1 MATALVQR
9 TSSLS
14 YEKLNGRQKAALLLM
29 ALDVETAALVFK
41 GLDQSDV
48 EQLSVEIA
56 SLEAVPKEL
65 TDKVVE
71 EFYQL
76 VQGHQYMLS
85 GGFEYARMLMERT
98 YGPEK
103 TRDLL
108 QKIKMLST
116 VRGFDILKK
125 ADAQQLASFLSKEHP
140 QTIALLLSHLP
151 TDRSATVLEL
161 FPDELRADVI
171 MRIATLGK
179 VSPAIV
185 QQIEQVVDQI
195 AEQTLSQNMASAGGA
210 QIVAAI
216 LNLSPPAL
224 AKSIMEQ
231 IERTNPQLAQEIKRL
246 MFLFEDILLID
257 DRGIQR
263 ILREVD
269 RRDLVLALR
278 GADERLRAKIFKNMS
293 ERAAKV
299 VREELELMG
308 PVKLKD
314 VEAAQQR
321 IVEIVKRLEEQEEIT
336 ISGRGRDEVYV

>member
-1 MATALVQR
+1 MTTIVPHRQW
-9 TSSLS
+9 T
-14 YEKLNGRQKAALLLM
+14 YEQLNGRQKAALLLM
-29 ALDVETAALVFK
+29 ALDVETATQVLR
-41 GLDQSDV
+41 GLRQQEI
-48 EQLSVEIA
+48 EQVGAEIA
-56 SLEAVPKEL
+56 ALDAVPKEL
-65 TDKVVE
+65 TARVIE

-76 VQGHQYMLS
+76 IIGRQYLLA
-85 GGFEYARMLMERT
+85 GGVEYARLLLERT
-98 YGPEK
+98 FGPEK
-103 TRDLL
+103 SRDLIE
-108 QKIKMLST
+108 KVKMLST

-125 ADAQQLASFLSKEHP
+125 ADPQQLASFLSKEHP

-151 TDRSATVLEL
+151 TNQSAEVLER
-161 FPDELRADVI
+161 FPDDLRTDVI

-179 VSPAIV
+179 VSPSIV

-195 AEQTLSQNMASAGGA
+195 AEQTLSQNLATAGGA
-210 QIVAAI
+210 QIVASI

-224 AKSIMEQ
+224 AKSVMEQ
-231 IERTNPQLAQEIKRL
+231 IERTKPELAQEIKRL

-269 RRDLVLALR
+269 RRDLILALR

-299 VREELELMG
+299 VKEELELMG

-336 ISGRGRDEVYV
+336 ISGRGRDEVYI

>member
-1 MATALVQR
+1 MAAIISQR
-9 TSSLS
+9 QLTFEQLS
-14 YEKLNGRQKAALLLM
+14 GRQKAALLLM
-29 ALDVETAALVFK
+29 ALDVETASQVLRALRPQ
-41 GLDQSDV
+41 DI
-48 EQLSVEIA
+48 EQVGAEIA
-56 SLEAVPKEL
+56 ALDAVPKEL
-65 TDKVVE
+65 TARVVE

-76 VQGHQYMLS
+76 IVSRQYVLA
-85 GGFEYARMLMERT
+85 GGVEYARLLLERSF
-98 YGPEK
+98 GPEK
-103 TRDLL
+103 SRDLIE
-108 QKIKMLST
+108 KVKMLST

-125 ADAQQLASFLSKEHP
+125 ADPQQLASFLSKEHP

-151 TDRSATVLEL
+151 TNQSAEVLER
-161 FPDELRADVI
+161 FPDDLRADVI
-171 MRIATLGK
+171 MRIATIGK

-210 QIVAAI
+210 QIVASI

-224 AKSIMEQ
+224 AKSIMEH
-231 IERTNPQLAQEIKRL
+231 IERTNPQLAQDIKRL
-246 MFLFEDILLID
+246 MFLFEDLLLID

-269 RRDLVLALR
+269 RRDLTLALK

-299 VREELELMG
+299 VKEELELMG

-336 ISGRGRDEVYV
+336 ISGRGRDEVYI

>member
-1 MATALVQR
+1 MSAIVQQR
-9 TSSLS
+9 QLS
-14 YEKLNGRQKAALLLM
+14 YEQLTPRQKAALLLL
-29 ALDVETAALVFK
+29 ALDVETSAKVFQ
-41 GLDQSDV
+41 GLRQQDI
-48 EQLSVEIA
+48 EQVSVEIA
-56 SLEAVPKEL
+56 ALDAVPKEI
-65 TDKVVE
+65 TAKVIE
-71 EFYQL
+71 EFYNVL
-76 VQGHQYMLS
+76 VSREYMLS
-85 GGFEYARMLMERT
+85 GGVEYARLLLERT
-98 YGPEK
+98 FGPEK
-103 TRDLL
+103 SRELIE
-108 QKIKMLST
+108 KVKMLST

-125 ADAQQLASFLSKEHP
+125 ADPQQLASFLSKEHP

-151 TDRSATVLEL
+151 TNQSAEVLER
-161 FPDELRADVI
+161 FPDDLRTDVI
-171 MRIATLGK
+171 IRIATLGK
-179 VSPAIV
+179 VSPSIV

-195 AEQTLSQNMASAGGA
+195 AEQTLSQNLATAGGA
-210 QIVAAI
+210 QIVASI
-216 LNLSPPAL
+216 LNLSPPAI
-224 AKSIMEQ
+224 AKMIMEQ
-231 IERTNPQLAQEIKRL
+231 IEQTNPQLAQDIKRM

-299 VREELELMG
+299 VKEELELMG

-336 ISGRGRDEVYV
+336 ISGRGRDEVYI

>member
-1 MATALVQR
+1 
-9 TSSLS
+9 
-14 YEKLNGRQKAALLLM
+14 M
-29 ALDVETAALVFK
+29 ALDVETSTQVLR
-41 GLDQSDV
+41 GLNQQEI
-48 EQLSVEIA
+48 EQVGAEIA
-56 SLEAVPKEL
+56 VLDAVPKE
-65 TDKVVE
+65 TTARVIE

-76 VQGHQYMLS
+76 IISRQYMLA
-85 GGFEYARMLMERT
+85 GGVEYARLLLERT
-98 YGPEK
+98 FGPEK
-103 TRDLL
+103 SRDLIE
-108 QKIKMLST
+108 KVKMLST

-125 ADAQQLASFLSKEHP
+125 ADPQQLASFLSKEHP

-151 TDRSATVLEL
+151 INQSTEVLER
-161 FPDELRADVI
+161 FPDDLRTDVI

-179 VSPAIV
+179 VSPSIV

-195 AEQTLSQNMASAGGA
+195 AEQTLSQNLATAGGA
-210 QIVAAI
+210 QIVASI

-224 AKSIMEQ
+224 AKSVMDQ
-231 IERTNPQLAQEIKRL
+231 IERTKPELAQEIKRL

-299 VREELELMG
+299 VKEDLELMG

-321 IVEIVKRLEEQEEIT
+321 IVDIVKRLEEQEEIT
-336 ISGRGRDEVYV
+336 ISGRGRDEVYI

>member
-1 MATALVQR
+1 MSAIVQQR
-9 TSSLS
+9 QLS
-14 YEKLNGRQKAALLLM
+14 YEQLTPRQKAALLLL
-29 ALDVETAALVFK
+29 ALDVETSAKVFQ
-41 GLDQSDV
+41 GLRQQDI

-56 SLEAVPKEL
+56 ALDAVPKEI
-65 TDKVVE
+65 TAKVIE
-71 EFYQL
+71 EFYNVL
-76 VQGHQYMLS
+76 VSREYMLS
-85 GGFEYARMLMERT
+85 GGVEYARLLLERT
-98 YGPEK
+98 FGPEK
-103 TRDLL
+103 SRELIE
-108 QKIKMLST
+108 KVKMLST

-125 ADAQQLASFLSKEHP
+125 ADPQQLASFLSKEHP

-151 TDRSATVLEL
+151 TNQSAEVLER
-161 FPDELRADVI
+161 FPDDLRTDVI
-171 MRIATLGK
+171 IRIATLGK
-179 VSPAIV
+179 VSPSIV

-195 AEQTLSQNMASAGGA
+195 AEQTLSQNLATAGGA
-210 QIVAAI
+210 QIVASI
-216 LNLSPPAL
+216 LNLSPPAI
-224 AKSIMEQ
+224 AKTIMEQ
-231 IERTNPQLAQEIKRL
+231 IEQTNPQLAQDIKRM

-299 VREELELMG
+299 VKEELELMG

-336 ISGRGRDEVYV
+336 ISGRGRDEVYI

>member
-1 MATALVQR
+1 MSAIVQQR
-9 TSSLS
+9 QLS
-14 YEKLNGRQKAALLLM
+14 YEQLTPRQKAALLLL
-29 ALDVETAALVFK
+29 ALDVETSAKVFQ
-41 GLDQSDV
+41 GLRQQDI
-48 EQLSVEIA
+48 EQVSVEIA
-56 SLEAVPKEL
+56 ALDAVPKEI
-65 TDKVVE
+65 TAKVIE
-71 EFYQL
+71 EFYNVL
-76 VQGHQYMLS
+76 VSREYMLS
-85 GGFEYARMLMERT
+85 GGVEYARLLLERT
-98 YGPEK
+98 FGPEK
-103 TRDLL
+103 SRELIE
-108 QKIKMLST
+108 KVKMLST

-125 ADAQQLASFLSKEHP
+125 ADPQQLASFLSKEHP

-151 TDRSATVLEL
+151 TNQSAEVLER
-161 FPDELRADVI
+161 FPDDLRTDVI
-171 MRIATLGK
+171 IRIATLGK
-179 VSPAIV
+179 VSPSIV

-195 AEQTLSQNMASAGGA
+195 AEQTLSQNLATAGGA
-210 QIVAAI
+210 QIVASI
-216 LNLSPPAL
+216 LNLSPPAI
-224 AKSIMEQ
+224 AKTIMEQ
-231 IERTNPQLAQEIKRL
+231 IEQTNPQLAQDIKRM

-299 VREELELMG
+299 VKEELELMG

-336 ISGRGRDEVYV
+336 ISGRGRDEVYI

>member
-1 MATALVQR
+1 MTRALVMQNKAL
-9 TSSLS
+9 T
-14 YEKLNGRQKAALLLM
+14 YDKLNGRQKVALLLM
-29 ALDVETAALVFK
+29 ALDVETAALIFK
-41 GLDQSDV
+41 GLDQQEV
-48 EQLSVEIA
+48 EQLGVEIA

-65 TDKVVE
+65 TDKVIE
-71 EFYQL
+71 EFYQFIR
-76 VQGHQYMLS
+76 GHQYMLS
-85 GGFEYARMLMERT
+85 GGFEYAKLLMERI
-98 YGPEK
+98 YGPDK

-108 QKIKMLST
+108 QKIKMLTT

-151 TDRSATVLEL
+151 TDRSAEVLEL
-161 FPDELRADVI
+161 FPDELRVDVV

-195 AEQTLSQNMASAGGA
+195 AEQTLSQNMATAGGA
-210 QIVAAI
+210 QIVASI
-216 LNLSPPAL
+216 LNQSPPVF
-224 AKSIMEQ
+224 AKSVMEY
-231 IERTNPQLAQEIKRL
+231 IERTNPQLAQDIKRL
-246 MFLFEDILLID
+246 MFLFEDIMLID

-263 ILREVD
+263 ILRDVD
-269 RRDLVLALR
+269 RRDLTLALK
-278 GADERLRAKIFKNMS
+278 GAEERLRAKIFKNMS

>member
-1 MATALVQR
+1 MATALAQR
-9 TSSLS
+9 TASLS
-14 YEKLNGRQKAALLLM
+14 YDRLSGRQKIALLLM
-29 ALDVETAALVFK
+29 ALDVDTAALVLK
-41 GLDQSDV
+41 GLDQPDV

-65 TDKVVE
+65 TDKAVE
-71 EFYQL
+71 EFYRL
-76 VQGHQYMLS
+76 IQGHQFMLA

-108 QKIKMLST
+108 QKIKMLTT

-151 TDRSATVLEL
+151 TDRSAEVLEL
-161 FPDELRADVI
+161 FPDDLRTDVI

-195 AEQTLSQNMASAGGA
+195 AEQTLSQSMASAGGA
-210 QIVAAI
+210 QIVASI

-231 IERTNPQLAQEIKRL
+231 IEGSNPQLAQDIKRL

-299 VREELELMG
+299 VKEELELMG